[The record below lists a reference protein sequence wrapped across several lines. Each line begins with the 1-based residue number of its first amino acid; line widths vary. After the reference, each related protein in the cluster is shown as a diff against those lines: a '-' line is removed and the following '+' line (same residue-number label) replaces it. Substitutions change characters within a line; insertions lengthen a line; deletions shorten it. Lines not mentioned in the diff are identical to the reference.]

1 MMYPFMT
8 LDNDAENVHS
18 KMGKAGY
25 LQKVE
30 NGIWR
35 LLFSLKMRIFRQNR
49 HFLCEVGLFLGKKV
63 SKRPV

>member
-30 NGIWR
+30 NGMWR
-35 LLFSLKMRIFRQNR
+35 LLFS
-49 HFLCEVGLFLGKKV
+49 
-63 SKRPV
+63 

>member
-18 KMGKAGY
+18 KMGKDSY

-30 NGIWR
+30 NGMWR

-49 HFLCEVGLFLGKKV
+49 HFFMR
-63 SKRPV
+63 SRSFSR